1 MILQRGRLL
10 SRSHH
15 HNVMSCHIKILQLVN
30 LERHQ
35 YCTAARLI
43 AAITITL
50 KVRGDK
56 CQREHWLEDWARLWA
71 SELVPPG
78 WCQAELPDAKIW
90 SQPLA
95 SYGLPSGSVCCL
107 IELFPSLK
115 EVGRNCEVHLWLF
128 LGELLQNEDL
138 NKPTADVQGQSL
150 NMELK

>member
-1 MILQRGRLL
+1 MSAGTLVGRL
-10 SRSHH
+10 
-15 HNVMSCHIKILQLVN
+15 
-30 LERHQ
+30 
-35 YCTAARLI
+35 
-43 AAITITL
+43 
-50 KVRGDK
+50 G
-56 CQREHWLEDWARLWA
+56 
-71 SELVPPG
+71 
-78 WCQAELPDAKIW
+78 QAELPDAKIW

-95 SYGLPSGSVCCL
+95 SCGLPSGSVCCL